1 MSDGTIAW
9 AASDADLEAILEIDR
24 VSFPAP
30 WTRAMYED
38 ERRYPDRSF
47 LAVWKGADGAVAG
60 YISFWVVVDEVQINN
75 VAVRPEA
82 RTGGIGRRLVEFAM
96 RHGASRGAVTVV
108 LDVRSANLAARRLY
122 ERLGFLPVA
131 VRRGYYAHPLDDA
144 MVLTRDLRDLESNP
158 AP

>member
-1 MSDGTIAW
+1 MSDGTIEW

-38 ERRYPDRSF
+38 ERRHPDRSF
-47 LAVWKGADGAVAG
+47 LGVWKSPDGAVAG
-60 YISFWVVVDEVQINN
+60 YISFWVVADEVHINN

-82 RTGGIGRRLVEFAM
+82 RTRGIGRCLVEFAM
-96 RHGASRGAVTVV
+96 RHGASRGAVTVL
-108 LDVRSANLAARRLY
+108 LDVRSANQAARRLY

-131 VRRGYYAHPLDDA
+131 VRRGYYAHPPDDA
-144 MVLTRDLRDLESNP
+144 LVLTRDLRELESDP
-158 AP
+158 AS

>member
-1 MSDGTIAW
+1 MSDGTIEW
-9 AASDADLEAILEIDR
+9 AASDDDLDAILAIDR

-38 ERRYPDRSF
+38 ERRHPDRSC
-47 LAVWKGADGAVAG
+47 LAVWKIPDGAVAG
-60 YISFWVVVDEVQINN
+60 YISFWVVVDEVHINN

-82 RTGGIGRRLVEFAM
+82 RTRGIGRRLVEFAM

-108 LDVRSANLAARRLY
+108 LDVRSANLAARHLY
-122 ERLGFLPVA
+122 ERLGFRPVA

-144 MVLTRDLRDLESNP
+144 MVLTRDLRDLESHP
-158 AP
+158 AS